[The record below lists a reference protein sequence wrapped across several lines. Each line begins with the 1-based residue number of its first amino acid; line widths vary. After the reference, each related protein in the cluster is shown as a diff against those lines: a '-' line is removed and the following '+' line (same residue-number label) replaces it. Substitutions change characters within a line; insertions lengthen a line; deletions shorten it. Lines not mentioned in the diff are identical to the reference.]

1 MLPPFAAAPAEFEV
15 RVHRALKFWHDSH
28 PQDGLLDDLLIA
40 QRTAQTHILT
50 QRQRTNLLLENAM
63 LALAAGNPR
72 DAELLRLRFCL
83 AVPVDEARRQLNYAE
98 STIYSKQNHAIAR
111 LASILYG
118 QELTAWHERA
128 AQLAGRLD
136 TPLVRTVGLEEQ
148 IGELVALL
156 KTTAGPWV
164 LSIEGIGG
172 IGKTTLA
179 AAVLRRLAAE
189 TAYEEF
195 GWVSAQPIGLD
206 LCGQLHPRPQP
217 ALSVAALIGALAG
230 QLLPGADAAGAST
243 PDALLAA
250 LRMRLAQVPH
260 LIVIDNL
267 ETVLDLHD
275 LLPTLHTLTNPS
287 RFVLTSR
294 RRLIAEPHV
303 HLHAV
308 PELSADHAI
317 LLLRQTAQEHELPAL
332 ANSCDEELLS
342 IYAAIG
348 GNPLALLLVVGQT
361 HVRPLHAVL
370 ADMAEARIEPLRPL
384 FDYIYRQI
392 WDELSDLDRRVLL
405 VVASAQVT
413 DLDAPTLGAVCSLP
427 VGEVTAALQRLIQAN
442 LVYTQGDLDTCRYRV
457 HSLTYRFLQGLAASW
472 LGTQRM

>member
-1 MLPPFAAAPAEFEV
+1 
-15 RVHRALKFWHDSH
+15 
-28 PQDGLLDDLLIA
+28 
-40 QRTAQTHILT
+40 
-50 QRQRTNLLLENAM
+50 LE
-63 LALAAGNPR
+63 G
-72 DAELLRLRFCL
+72 
-83 AVPVDEARRQLNYAE
+83 
-98 STIYSKQNHAIAR
+98 
-111 LASILYG
+111 
-118 QELTAWHERA
+118 
-128 AQLAGRLD
+128 
-136 TPLVRTVGLEEQ
+136 Q
-148 IGELVALL
+148 IGELTALL
-156 KTTAGPWV
+156 KQTAGPWL

-179 AAVLRRLAAE
+179 AAVVRKLAAE
-189 TAYEEF
+189 TVYEEF

-206 LCGQLHPRPQP
+206 LCGHLYTRTQP
-217 ALSVAALIGALAG
+217 AASVAALIGALAG
-230 QLLPGADAAGAST
+230 QLLPAGDSADMCTLEAR
-243 PDALLAA
+243 LAA

-275 LLPTLHTLTNPS
+275 LLPTLHTLANPS

-308 PELSADHAI
+308 PELSADQAL

-332 ANSCDEELLS
+332 ANCRDEDLLP
-342 IYAAIG
+342 IYAAVG

-370 ADMAEARIEPLRPL
+370 ADLAEARIQPLQTL
-384 FDYIYRQI
+384 FDYIYRQV
-392 WDELSDLDRRVLL
+392 WDELCELDRRVLL

-413 DLDAPTLGAVCSLP
+413 DLDAPTLGAVCGLP
-427 VGEVTAALQRLIQAN
+427 VAEVTAALQRLIQAN

-457 HSLTYRFLQGLAASW
+457 HSLTYRFLQGMATGW
-472 LGTQRM
+472 LGKQGM